1 MSGEQGTIRAIRVIC
16 AENGLQDWPQRGAEG
31 TKRRR
36 RLKPLISAHR
46 RSSRT
51 AECPRNT
58 RNTRKAEPGRLAA
71 KRRKKGER
79 RSDFF
84 TEFTEPCHRGRRR
97 LKAKT
102 AKCRERSVN
111 PRNPRETLGR
121 LLRIIFLP
129 TKSAYPKSPIPRG
142 RKRARAGRFCSP
154 GGRRAAR
161 RFPRSVSVLSSLFQT
176 ATLGTRL
183 VPRRCSAVVGRT
195 FPTASTRG
203 VVRTLR
209 AEIVAVNDIP
219 ASTSFKCVKRASIS
233 CPNSAEMLSLMA
245 CISARTGSSMGF
257 FIVLPGCR

>member
-102 AKCRERSVN
+102 AKCRERSVD

-129 TKSAYPKSPIPRG
+129 TKSAYPKRPFRGG
-142 RKRARAGRFCSP
+142 RKIPRAGRFCIPRKETGSLHKERVQQQVSSKKHPGADHPEILSASLRLRMIFLARGHFIGRAGRGISFRPAATDSP
-154 GGRRAAR
+154 SRSCKYRHRAA
-161 RFPRSVSVLSSLFQT
+161 
-176 ATLGTRL
+176 
-183 VPRRCSAVVGRT
+183 
-195 FPTASTRG
+195 
-203 VVRTLR
+203 
-209 AEIVAVNDIP
+209 
-219 ASTSFKCVKRASIS
+219 TSWL
-233 CPNSAEMLSLMA
+233 NSAEMASL
-245 CISARTGSSMGF
+245 I
-257 FIVLPGCR
+257 L

>member
-1 MSGEQGTIRAIRVIC
+1 MAVVRSSNWSQSVRLKKAKSRRSESAFLTTDVTDIRDDWMLGNQRTIRAIRVIC
-16 AENGLQDWPQRGAEG
+16 VENGLQDWPQRGAEG

-129 TKSAYPKSPIPRG
+129 TKSA
-142 RKRARAGRFCSP
+142 
-154 GGRRAAR
+154 
-161 RFPRSVSVLSSLFQT
+161 
-176 ATLGTRL
+176 
-183 VPRRCSAVVGRT
+183 
-195 FPTASTRG
+195 
-203 VVRTLR
+203 
-209 AEIVAVNDIP
+209 
-219 ASTSFKCVKRASIS
+219 
-233 CPNSAEMLSLMA
+233 
-245 CISARTGSSMGF
+245 
-257 FIVLPGCR
+257 